1 MAYDHK
7 KLVGTSAH
15 IAPEAPVH
23 YDYNITDSDED
34 ITTAGYFPAE
44 SGIKAGDIITQNL
57 FALTDSK
64 ITGVTRSVFVATVED
79 GVITLAAETIPEP

>member
-15 IAPEAPVH
+15 ITPEAPVH
-23 YDYNITDSDED
+23 YDYNLKAAED

-44 SGIKAGDIITQNL
+44 SGIKEGDIITKNL
-57 FALTDSK
+57 FALTSGK
-64 ITGVTRSVFVATVED
+64 ITGLTQTVYVAKVSD
-79 GVITLAAETIPEP
+79 AGVITLAALS

>member
-15 IAPEAPVH
+15 ITPEAPVH
-23 YDYNITDSDED
+23 YDYNLKAAED

-44 SGIKAGDIITQNL
+44 SGIKEGDIITKNL
-57 FALTDSK
+57 FALTDGK
-64 ITGVTRSVFVATVED
+64 ITGLTRTVYVAKVSD
-79 GVITLAAETIPEP
+79 AGVITLAALS

>member
-1 MAYDHK
+1 MAYDYK

-23 YDYNITDSDED
+23 YDYNLKAAED

-44 SGIKAGDIITQNL
+44 SGIKEGDIITKNL
-57 FALTDSK
+57 YAVSATGAVTGLTQ
-64 ITGVTRSVFVATVED
+64 TVYVAKVAE
-79 GVITLAAETIPEP
+79 GVITLVALS

>member
-1 MAYDHK
+1 MAYDVK
-7 KLVGTSAH
+7 KLVATSAH

-57 FALTDSK
+57 FALTGEAIS
-64 ITGVTRSVFVATVED
+64 GLTRTVYVATVAA
-79 GVITLAAETIPEP
+79 GVITLVAETIPE

>member
-15 IAPEAPVH
+15 ITPEAPVH
-23 YDYNITDSDED
+23 YDYNLKAAED

-44 SGIKAGDIITQNL
+44 SGIKEGDIVTKNL
-57 FALTDSK
+57 FALTSGK
-64 ITGVTRSVFVATVED
+64 ITGLTRTTYVAKVSD
-79 GVITLAAETIPEP
+79 AGVITLAALS

>member
-1 MAYDHK
+1 MAYDYK

-23 YDYNITDSDED
+23 YDYNLKAAED

-44 SGIKAGDIITQNL
+44 SGIKEGDIITKNL
-57 FALTDSK
+57 YAVSATGAVTGLTQTK
-64 ITGVTRSVFVATVED
+64 YVAKVVE
-79 GVITLAAETIPEP
+79 GVITLVALS

>member
-15 IAPEAPVH
+15 ITPEAPVH
-23 YDYNITDSDED
+23 YDYNLKAAED

-44 SGIKAGDIITQNL
+44 SGIKEGDIVTKNL
-57 FALTDSK
+57 FALTDGA
-64 ITGVTRSVFVATVED
+64 ITGLTCTTYVAKVSA
-79 GVITLAAETIPEP
+79 GVITLVALS

>member
-1 MAYDHK
+1 MAYDYK

-23 YDYNITDSDED
+23 YDYNLKAAED

-44 SGIKAGDIITQNL
+44 SGIKEGDIITKNL
-57 FALTDSK
+57 YAVSAAGAVTGLTQTK
-64 ITGVTRSVFVATVED
+64 YVAKVAE
-79 GVITLAAETIPEP
+79 GVITLVALS

>member
-23 YDYNITDSDED
+23 YDYNLTAAED
-34 ITTAGYFPAE
+34 ITTAGYFPKE
-44 SGIKAGDIITQNL
+44 SGIKEGDIITKNL
-57 FALTDSK
+57 FALTGTA
-64 ITGVTRSVFVATVED
+64 ITGLTRTVYVAKVSA
-79 GVITLAAETIPEP
+79 GVITLVAETIPEA

>member
-1 MAYDHK
+1 MAYDYK

-23 YDYNITDSDED
+23 YDYNLKAAED

-44 SGIKAGDIITQNL
+44 SGIKEGDIITKNL
-57 FALTDSK
+57 YAVSATGAVTGLTQTVYVAK
-64 ITGVTRSVFVATVED
+64 VTE
-79 GVITLAAETIPEP
+79 GVITLVALS

>member
-15 IAPEAPVH
+15 ITPEAPVH
-23 YDYNITDSDED
+23 YDYNLKAAED

-44 SGIKAGDIITQNL
+44 SGIKEGDIITKNL
-57 FALTDSK
+57 FALTSGK
-64 ITGVTRSVFVATVED
+64 ITGLTRTVYVAKVSD
-79 GVITLAAETIPEP
+79 AGVITLAALS

>member
-1 MAYDHK
+1 MAYDSK

-23 YDYNITDSDED
+23 YDYNLKAAED

-44 SGIKAGDIITQNL
+44 SGIKEGDIITKNL
-57 FALTDSK
+57 FTVSGSA
-64 ITGVTRSVFVATVED
+64 ITGLTRTVYVAKVSA
-79 GVITLAAETIPEP
+79 GVITLAAAQ

>member
-1 MAYDHK
+1 MAYDYK

-23 YDYNITDSDED
+23 YDYNLTAAED

-44 SGIKAGDIITQNL
+44 SGIKEGDIITKNL
-57 FALTDSK
+57 FTVSAAGAVTGLTQ
-64 ITGVTRSVFVATVED
+64 TVYVATVAA
-79 GVITLAAETIPEP
+79 GVITLVALS

>member
-1 MAYDHK
+1 MAYDYE

-23 YDYNITDSDED
+23 YDYNLKAAED

-44 SGIKAGDIITQNL
+44 SGIKEGDIITKNL
-57 FALTDSK
+57 YAVSAAGAVTGLTQTK
-64 ITGVTRSVFVATVED
+64 YVAKVAE
-79 GVITLAAETIPEP
+79 GVITLVALS